1 MNPPREPGLI
11 RRGVLWLLM
20 LGPFFFLSYGLAN
33 NYTAGRDDIGSL
45 VFGWEQHM
53 PLWPW
58 TIIPYWSIDLLYG
71 LSFLLPRTRQ
81 EMDRHALALL
91 TAQLISVGCFL
102 LWPLRFTFER
112 PGLDGVFGWLFD
124 VLMGFDKPY
133 NQAPS
138 LHIALLV
145 IIWTMFARH
154 IHRQPWRWVMHGWM
168 GLIGI
173 SVLTTWQ
180 HHFIDLPAGAL
191 AGFVCVWLWPR
202 EGLLP
207 LQGARLAH
215 AAKRWRLAAWYGL
228 GACLCAVLAGKLGGA
243 WLWLAWPA
251 VSLFMVALNYG
262 VLGAGGF
269 QKGSDGRLSNAA
281 CWLLAPYLVAAWINS
296 RFWTWRHPQPDEV
309 CDGVFL
315 GRIPGRSEGA
325 PFAGIV
331 DLCAELPFLACTT
344 AIAGKPAPTGIA
356 TGSKAC
362 AGPAGAG
369 LPTPT
374 GIATGAKVYAAPA
387 AEGLPAPTE
396 IATGAKVRAA
406 PAGEGLPAAKGMAT
420 ASKVCAVP
428 VGAGLPAMRPAQS
441 AYRSLPT
448 LDLIAADAKLL
459 QQAADAIEHL
469 RTQGPLL
476 VCCALGYS
484 RSASAVAAWLLLSG
498 RCSDAAQAEALI
510 RQARPGIVLHPAHH
524 QVLQQLGAHG

>member
-20 LGPFFFLSYGLAN
+20 LGPFFFLSYGLVN

-71 LSFLLPRTRQ
+71 LSFLLPRTRL

-91 TAQLISVGCFL
+91 SAQLISVSCFL

-112 PGLDGVFGWLFD
+112 PEMSGVFGWLFD

-154 IHRQPWRWVMHGWM
+154 VHRQPWRWVMHGWM
-168 GLIGI
+168 ALIGI

-180 HHFIDLPAGAL
+180 HHFIDLPTGAL

-202 EGLLP
+202 EGRLP
-207 LQGARLAH
+207 LQGARLARV
-215 AAKRWRLAAWYGL
+215 AKRWRLASWYGL
-228 GACLCAVLAGKLGGA
+228 GACLCAVLAVKLGGA

-251 VSLFMVALNYG
+251 VSLLMVALNYA

-315 GRIPGRSEGA
+315 GRIPGPGEASS
-325 PFAGIV
+325 FAAIV
-331 DLCAELPFLACTT
+331 DLCAELPFYACTA
-344 AIAGKPAPTGIA
+344 AIAGKPAPTGIS
-356 TGSKAC
+356 TGSKA
-362 AGPAGAG
+362 
-369 LPTPT
+369 
-374 GIATGAKVYAAPA
+374 
-387 AEGLPAPTE
+387 
-396 IATGAKVRAA
+396 
-406 PAGEGLPAAKGMAT
+406 
-420 ASKVCAVP
+420 CAVP
-428 VGAGLPAMRPAQS
+428 VGAGLPAMRPAQP
-441 AYRSLPT
+441 AYQSLPT
-448 LDLIAADAKLL
+448 LDLIAADAGLM
-459 QQAADAIEHL
+459 QQAAEAIERLHL
-469 RTQGPLL
+469 QGPLL

-498 RCSDAAQAEALI
+498 RCNDAAQAEALI

-524 QVLQQLGAHG
+524 QVLQQLGARR